1 MKFLVVL
8 SFVFLGFSAQS
19 QHEFQVWTELGASG
33 KVTKDLKW
41 SVDLCSRFGG
51 AGLET
56 FFPEIGL
63 EYKVKKWFSP
73 SIDYRLVMDKD
84 KYGNYSAG
92 NRLNLNANFK
102 ERFGRFDMSA
112 RLRYQYA
119 FSRSSG
125 AVGSD
130 IEFDQAF
137 RLKAGGSY
145 DINNS
150 IIAPAFSAEFFFN
163 PQYGPE
169 RGYSKLRAAVGL
181 DFELDGP
188 HKFSVKYQLDV
199 DADKSKNKRSV
210 IALSYGYKFGSKKKD
225 KKEVI
230 DED

>member
-1 MKFLVVL
+1 MKGLVIL
-8 SFVFLGFSAQS
+8 SFIFLGVSAQS
-19 QHEFQVWTELGASG
+19 QHEFQVWTELSTSG
-33 KVTKDLKW
+33 KVAKDWKW
-41 SVDLCSRFGG
+41 SFDLNSRFGS

-56 FFPEIGL
+56 FFPEFGL

-119 FSRSSG
+119 FRRSSG

-137 RLKAGGSY
+137 RLKLGGSY
-145 DINNS
+145 DIDKS
-150 IIAPAFSAEFFFN
+150 ILAPTFSTEFFFD
-163 PQYGPE
+163 PQFGPD
-169 RGYSKLRAAVGL
+169 RGYSKLRAAAGL

-199 DADKSKNKRSV
+199 DVDKSKNKRHV
-210 IALSYGYKFGSKKKD
+210 LALSYGYKFGSSKKK
-225 KKEVI
+225 KKK
-230 DED
+230 